1 MNFSKSYL
9 EREHSLFLLTLR
21 KKVISK
27 ICQLLICCQS
37 FWYIAL
43 CEKIAIV
50 QRASILHD
58 ILSIVT
64 IAKPHNRKVRS
75 RWRPDSTRVIS
86 MILSQFRATN
96 QTHKV
101 WPNMDTSPLNEWHTH
116 TDIGLVGIS
125 AWRRAPS
132 RGTGSLTYHGTPVP
146 HRTCIT
152 THTRFHTSHDRAP
165 TTLRACRSLN
175 EPRR

>member
-1 MNFSKSYL
+1 MSTFNMLSKFLIYCIV
-9 EREHSLFLLTLR
+9 RENRDNAEFIDVT
-21 KKVISK
+21 
-27 ICQLLICCQS
+27 
-37 FWYIAL
+37 WYI
-43 CEKIAIV
+43 EH
-50 QRASILHD
+50 RHD
-58 ILSIVT
+58 SK
-64 IAKPHNRKVRS
+64 APYNRKARF

-86 MILSQFRATN
+86 MVLSQFRATN

-125 AWRRAPS
+125 AWRRTPS
-132 RGTGSLTYHGTPVP
+132 RGTGSLTYRGTPVP

>member
-1 MNFSKSYL
+1 MILSKSFF
-9 EREHSLFLLTLR
+9 EREHSLFLPTLR

-43 CEKIAIV
+43 CEKIAII
-50 QRASILHD
+50 QKSSMSHD
-58 ILSIVT
+58 VLSIVA
-64 IAKPHNRKVRS
+64 IAKRHIIVEHALVGDPIRPGSYRWFFRS
-75 RWRPDSTRVIS
+75 FARQSKPIRFDLIW
-86 MILSQFRATN
+86 ILRLWTN
-96 QTHKV
+96 G
-101 WPNMDTSPLNEWHTH
+101 MHTY

-152 THTRFHTSHDRAP
+152 THTRFHTSH
-165 TTLRACRSLN
+165 RSLSHHVACM
-175 EPRR
+175 PVT